1 MKTKVQ
7 GVYLAAVKLQ
17 SCVRSPAWECAV
29 WAGST
34 AALQHCS
41 WTARTLQLETH
52 GPATWYSWNTHEE
65 LTTAVSWAVTLS
77 PLGSYSRYLIAVSL
91 QCGCSLQHCSIWAG
105 PLTANH
111 PSAAAANY
119 ANYVAAEPGGALN
132 ETSQSFTVL
141 GEGPY

>member
-1 MKTKVQ
+1 MQCGQ
-7 GVYLAAVKLQ
+7 G
-17 SCVRSPAWECAV
+17 
-29 WAGST
+29 
-34 AALQHCS
+34 ALQHCS
-41 WTARTLQLETH
+41 WTAGQLGHCSWRHTA

-119 ANYVAAEPGGALN
+119 ANYVAAEPGGARN
-132 ETSQSFTVL
+132 EPSQSFTVL
-141 GEGPY
+141 GEGLYWAPFSDLVLSQCSEEYIDTTILF